1 MNEKLYQQIE
11 YAYNNYPPIRRL
23 YTEQNVQLS
32 RNMSFES
39 LPYINKAIL
48 SCCSFDELFAVPVN
62 RLSRIF
68 TSSGTTGEK
77 HYVAYTAN
85 DWNAHTAILARS
97 FACSGLTAD
106 DVFYDCIP
114 KSPVF
119 GGHIP
124 DAAVDALGAAV
135 IPAGKMDMQEHLK
148 MICTVKPTALNGLSF
163 FILKAGGLLPDEIR
177 SCIRRI
183 YLVGECLYPLIR
195 EKIQEQFPNAELFSG
210 YGISEMCANN
220 ECPDHSGFCYD
231 REEYIVEIADPDEN
245 GVGEIVFTSLFS
257 EAMPLIRYRTGDKG
271 RIVSADENST
281 KIEVLG
287 RLDNMI
293 NIKGKLVDKDELKK
307 TIYSCKG
314 VEFAYL
320 EYYPLEDSRI
330 ELHYT
335 GKVDETV
342 LAGSIKQ
349 KFDITPGVY
358 RADAID
364 TGQWKTQ
371 FVRVIC

>member
-1 MNEKLYQQIE
+1 MNDKLYQQTE
-11 YAYNNYPPIRRL
+11 YAYNNYPPIRQL
-23 YTEQNVQLS
+23 YRDKNIQLS
-32 RNMSFES
+32 MDMSFES
-39 LPYINKAIL
+39 LPYINKTIL
-48 SCCSFDELFAVPVN
+48 SGYSFENLFAVPVN
-62 RLSRIF
+62 RLSRIY

-77 HYVAYTAN
+77 HFVAYTTN
-85 DWNAHTAILARS
+85 DWNIHTAILARS

-124 DAAVDALGAAV
+124 DAAADAVGAAV

-163 FILKAGGLLPDEIR
+163 FILKVGRLLPDEIR
-177 SCIRRI
+177 YRIRLI
-183 YLVGECLYPLIR
+183 YLVGEYLYPLIR
-195 EKIQEQFPNAELFSG
+195 EKIQEKFPNAELFSG

-220 ECPDHSGFCYD
+220 ECSDHSGFWYD
-231 REEYIVEIADPDEN
+231 KEEYIVEIADQDEN
-245 GVGEIVFTSLFS
+245 GIGEIVFTSLFS

-271 RIVSADENST
+271 RIINSDENST
-281 KIEVLG
+281 KIEVIG

-307 TIYSCKG
+307 TIYSCEG

-330 ELHYT
+330 ELYYT
-335 GKVDETV
+335 GKADETV
-342 LAGSIKQ
+342 LTERVKQ
-349 KFDITPGVY
+349 KFDITPAIY
-358 RADAID
+358 CRAGID
-364 TGQWKTQ
+364 TGQWKTP
-371 FVRVIC
+371 FIRVIC

>member
-1 MNEKLYQQIE
+1 M
-11 YAYNNYPPIRRL
+11 
-23 YTEQNVQLS
+23 
-32 RNMSFES
+32 
-39 LPYINKAIL
+39 
-48 SCCSFDELFAVPVN
+48 
-62 RLSRIF
+62 
-68 TSSGTTGEK
+68 
-77 HYVAYTAN
+77 AYTAN
-85 DWNAHTAILARS
+85 DWNIHTAILAHS

-124 DAAVDALGAAV
+124 DAAADAVGATV

-163 FILKAGGLLPDEIR
+163 FILKVGGLLPDEIR
-177 SCIRRI
+177 YRIKLI

-195 EKIQEQFPNAELFSG
+195 EKIQEKFPNAELFSG

-231 REEYIVEIADPDEN
+231 KEKYIVEIANQDEN
-245 GVGEIVFTSLFS
+245 GVGEIVFTTLFS
-257 EAMPLIRYRTGDKG
+257 EAMPLIRYKTGDKG
-271 RIVSADENST
+271 RIINSDENNT

-307 TIYSCKG
+307 TIYSCEDI
-314 VEFAYL
+314 EFAYL

-330 ELHYT
+330 ELYYT
-335 GKVDETV
+335 GKANETV
-342 LAGSIKQ
+342 LTERIKQ
-349 KFDITPGVY
+349 KFNITPAIYCRTG
-358 RADAID
+358 ID

-371 FVRVIC
+371 FIRVIC